1 MVCRVESF
9 IHEQATD
16 EGSSDSGKEL
26 QHFSYLDRRNRGADG
41 TEYTAFSARRHQS
54 GRGRSWMK
62 ASITRP
68 PAGPKHTGLAVESV
82 DRPPN
87 IWFAGQDRGIID
99 QVARREV
106 VCAVNNEVVIAKI
119 ASALSWVSIS
129 RYCVTRTCGLI
140 SATASAADSTFGLPT
155 SDVP

>member
-82 DRPPN
+82 DRPSN

-106 VCAVNNEVVIAKI
+106 VCAVNNEVVIAKNFQ
-119 ASALSWVSIS
+119 
-129 RYCVTRTCGLI
+129 CVVVGEHFAILRH
-140 SATASAADSTFGLPT
+140 P
-155 SDVP
+155 DVRVDFRHRLGC

>member
-54 GRGRSWMK
+54 GRG
-62 ASITRP
+62 AE
-68 PAGPKHTGLAVESV
+68 LDE
-82 DRPPN
+82 
-87 IWFAGQDRGIID
+87 GID
-99 QVARREV
+99 NTAPGR
-106 VCAVNNEVVIAKI
+106 AKTHW
-119 ASALSWVSIS
+119 SG
-129 RYCVTRTCGLI
+129 R
-140 SATASAADSTFGLPT
+140 
-155 SDVP
+155 